1 MGDLTP
7 SAWTFHGHVLQ
18 TLDAKGRVTV
28 PARWRHDGMEAM
40 VALPDDALPSLRLMP
55 SVVLDRQLAKVEADT
70 SQSEE
75 LKAEI
80 MRFYSFRAFECPL
93 DKQGRLLVP
102 STYVE
107 KLGLAGMVQLV
118 GAYRHF
124 EMWRPE
130 VWDEHFAKLQSAH
143 AAGAL
148 RINR

>member
-28 PARWRHDGMEAM
+28 PARWRHDGMDSM
-40 VALPDDALPSLRLMP
+40 LALPDDVQPSLRLMP
-55 SVVLDRQLAKVEADT
+55 VGVLDRLLAKVEADEG
-70 SQSEE
+70 QGEE
-75 LKAEI
+75 MKAEI
-80 MRFYSFRAFECPL
+80 MRYYSFRAFECPL

-102 STYVE
+102 SMYVE
-107 KLGLAGMVQLV
+107 RLGFNGTVQLV

-124 EMWRPE
+124 EMWKPE
-130 VWDEHFAKLQSAH
+130 VWDDHFAKLQQAH

-148 RINR
+148 RLNR